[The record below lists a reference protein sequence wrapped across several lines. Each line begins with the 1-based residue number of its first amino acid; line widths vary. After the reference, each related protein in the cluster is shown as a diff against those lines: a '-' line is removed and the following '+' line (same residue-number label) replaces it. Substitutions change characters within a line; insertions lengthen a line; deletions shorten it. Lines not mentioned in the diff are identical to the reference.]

1 MNFNLKNF
9 HLKKVSGVP
18 CHSNPY
24 YVNEILK
31 KELKFKG
38 VVVSDWLE
46 VIKLHTIHKVAST
59 PKEAVRIAGSNY

>member
-1 MNFNLKNF
+1 
-9 HLKKVSGVP
+9 VP